1 MENYR
6 HNVSR
11 PRNPAVRGRRSPSCP
26 SCERGSAGFDTG
38 RECTGL
44 AMAKIVFQ
52 SWQKIYPCEKAIV
65 RGTLFGELD
74 LPFEARR
81 SCR

>member
-1 MENYR
+1 
-6 HNVSR
+6 
-11 PRNPAVRGRRSPSCP
+11 
-26 SCERGSAGFDTG
+26 
-38 RECTGL
+38 
-44 AMAKIVFQ
+44 MAKIVFQ